1 MIEKILYWEH
11 FTLGRSW
18 SAQRDHPVERDEIV
32 EFALKYDPLDIH
44 IYPDQAPNTPLG
56 VHCAS
61 GVQTWGMAQRMLCDA
76 FLLRTHVV
84 AGGRMD
90 NFRLLSPVMHGDMLR
105 LKAEVINA
113 APHFSK
119 DDRGWAEFKIEVSA
133 EDTRVVLV
141 YETAILIMRGLFDGV
156 A

>member
-1 MIEKILYWEH
+1 MEKTLYWED
-11 FTLGRSW
+11 FTLGKSW
-18 SAQRDHPVERDEIV
+18 SAQRVRPVERDEIV
-32 EFALKYDPLDIH
+32 EFALEYDPLDIH
-44 IYPDQAPNTPLG
+44 IYPERAPSTPLG

-76 FLLRTHVV
+76 FLLQTHVV

-119 DDRGWAEFKIEVSA
+119 EDRGWTAFKVEVSTG
-133 EDTRVVLV
+133 DTRVVLV
-141 YETAILIMRGLFDGV
+141 YETTILIMRRTALESF
-156 A
+156 